1 MAFSKIAAE
10 NLGGST
16 LPAVSA
22 ANLTAVPAANI
33 TGTLPA
39 ISGANLTGISSAFVQ
54 TGRVLLGSNTSITL
68 DNCFTSSYENY
79 LMVLSDIN
87 ATADSQGLYMRFRT
101 GGSSGSTDSVSQYR
115 YGCRYFD
122 DDGSVSSNTG
132 VDQSRFQLADDS
144 EESADWKGY
153 NGTFTVYQPQLN
165 TSTRMTG
172 HGSFVRNTAS
182 DEDIVSSH
190 NAMHYDSDVQHTG
203 IYLYYGSGD
212 IRSGASVTVW
222 GINTT

>member
-1 MAFSKIAAE
+1 MPFTTLDLSKQSGTS
-10 NLGGST
+10 LPST
-16 LPAVSA
+16 
-22 ANLTAVPAANI
+22 I
-33 TGTLPA
+33 TSLDATVLSGNLPA

-54 TGRVLLGSNTSITL
+54 TGRVLLSSNTSITL
-68 DNCFTSSYENY
+68 DNCFTSTYENY
-79 LMVLSDIN
+79 LMVFSDIN

-101 GGSSGSTDSVSQYR
+101 GGSSGSTDTASQYR
-115 YGCRYFD
+115 YACRYFD
-122 DDGSVSSNTG
+122 DDGTPSSNTG

-144 EESADWKGY
+144 EESAAWKGY

-172 HGSFVRNTAS
+172 HGSFTRNTAS

-190 NAMHYDSDVQHTG
+190 NAMHYGRDARHTG